1 MTRVSIDLLRARV
14 KMEEQ
19 FGFENAS
26 ALVFASGMPNQMLM
40 NALNRH
46 NLAVSILQQDLLKN
60 AVSMVGKNYHGR
72 QIEVDGDVF
81 WAVNE
86 FSVLWPGVTLAVSIL
101 NRSTKWMLLD
111 ECEHSVAI
119 FGIKLAATSTT
130 AVGAWAARLEAACL
144 LEARCSPEAYISLVR
159 EGVERGETSVLDFA
173 SLLDSEGNILDGN
186 PFKLTSDLLDQE
198 TAESDLPQVPIPLWE
213 EDARKDDE
221 VAKQRAILES
231 LAQNNDSVPPW
242 AISRVADDSSPS
254 SNLPEW
260 IVGGPFGGESGF
272 HKKAAPPPKE
282 ILQPTSFQGDTLAG
296 TPNAGDPETCFAK
309 KASPPESPQQV
320 ETRLSAAPR
329 LGSVSLAAFSAPSMR
344 AREEIGLQVFVDA
357 AIECYKFAFDSGI
370 DMDLINIA
378 GPPDNVDRRKFQLH
392 TAPNKASTGIRY
404 ARLFKQLQSFCASE
418 PRSVSEDAGVMDKL
432 GVLDFVELLVQ
443 RGSGKK
449 TPQSLL
455 YAFDYF
461 SKVFGFELEK
471 RPWERAKRLAL
482 RYAQADSDLPNRAP
496 MFRRKTLFVLEQ
508 ICLDPCLA
516 DPWRV
521 AAGKLRLC
529 AQASIRHDDLLNTP
543 LKNCEWIRR
552 SAARGKSGPRLWVAS
567 IKGVCKSGDNWLNEL
582 MVLVLK
588 SHGNNFGSH
597 DHFGRLP
604 THDNLAFVAAPASLS
619 ADVRCVKE
627 ALLSRIREGI
637 DVGMSEKEVN
647 LLRWHGA
654 KATMTSY
661 MQHLGISPRAV
672 RFSGNWRQREDSMPD
687 SYLREAQTLVLA
699 AQERCLAFLRGGS
712 DISFI
717 QGVPVGD
724 VPAES
729 VGTSQN
735 TALPS
740 PSELDAMVAADDS
753 PVAADAMCM
762 QFLDELVELGLP
774 NVEAIDAEKSREL
787 VQQNV
792 ESLIVEG
799 VESEVKEEADAPV
812 QEDIQS
818 SELPLQLDIFDSEGL
833 VCYFVQLSKPGS
845 SAKLHLADAEQD
857 GKPGPATAVPRCKA
871 TGSSFSFVN
880 ATEALDEQTEL
891 CRVVYQALL
900 LRRAGWGA
908 QSPPPML
915 AQMLRMRRAS
925 CAPVSHSF
933 ESQP

>member
-1 MTRVSIDLLRARV
+1 MSDHGWRKKAAPPPPHSEESGERDHKRAKNDDRVATDWELS
-14 KMEEQ
+14 Q
-19 FGFENAS
+19 S
-26 ALVFASGMPNQMLM
+26 SG
-40 NALNRH
+40 
-46 NLAVSILQQDLLKN
+46 
-60 AVSMVGKNYHGR
+60 
-72 QIEVDGDVF
+72 
-81 WAVNE
+81 
-86 FSVLWPGVTLAVSIL
+86 
-101 NRSTKWMLLD
+101 
-111 ECEHSVAI
+111 
-119 FGIKLAATSTT
+119 TT

-144 LEARCSPEAYISLVR
+144 LEARCCPEAYISLVR
-159 EGVERGETSVLDFA
+159 EGNERGKASVLDFA
-173 SLLDSEGNILDGN
+173 SLLDSDGDLLDGN
-186 PFKLTSDLLDQE
+186 PLKLANNLRDQE
-198 TAESDLPQVPIPLWE
+198 MAVNNLPQMPTPLWE

-221 VAKQRAILES
+221 VAKQRAILED

-242 AISRVADDSSPS
+242 AISRESDDSNPS
-254 SNLPEW
+254 SSLPEW
-260 IVGGPFGGESGF
+260 VVGGPFGGESGF

-282 ILQPTSFQGDTLAG
+282 ILQPTSYQGDAWSG
-296 TPNAGDPETCFAK
+296 MPSASDPETCFAK
-309 KASPPESPQQV
+309 RASPPESPQQV
-320 ETRLSAAPR
+320 GTLLSAASR
-329 LGSVSLAAFSAPSMR
+329 LGSVSTDAFSAAPSMR
-344 AREEIGLQVFVDA
+344 AREAVGIQAYIDA

-370 DMDLINIA
+370 DMDLTHIA

-392 TAPNKASTGIRY
+392 TAPNRASTGIRY
-404 ARLFKQLQSFCASE
+404 ARLFKQLQSFCTSE
-418 PRSVSEDAGVMDKL
+418 PRSVSADAGVMDKL
-432 GVLDFVELLVQ
+432 GVLDYVELLVQ

-455 YAFDYF
+455 YAVDYF

-496 MFRRKTLFVLEQ
+496 MFCRKTLFALEQ

-529 AQASIRHDDLLNTP
+529 VQASIRHDDLLNTP
-543 LKNCEWIRR
+543 LKDCEWIRR
-552 SAARGKSGPRLWVAS
+552 SGEPGIVGLRSKAARGKSGPRLWVAS

-588 SHGNNFGSH
+588 SHGKNFSNH

-604 THDNLAFVAAPASLS
+604 THDNQAFVAAPASLP

-627 ALLSRIREGI
+627 ALLSRIREGT
-637 DVGMSEKEVN
+637 DVGMSEKEVH

-672 RFSGNWRQREDSMPD
+672 RFSGNWGQREDSMPD

-699 AQERCLAFLRGGS
+699 AQERCLAFLRGGR

-724 VPAES
+724 APTES
-729 VGTSQN
+729 EAISQN

-740 PSELDAMVAADDS
+740 SSELDAMVAADDS
-753 PVAADAMCM
+753 PVAADALCM

-774 NVEAIDAEKSREL
+774 NVEAIDAEKSREI
-787 VQQNV
+787 VQEDV
-792 ESLIVEG
+792 ASLIVEG
-799 VESEVKEEADAPV
+799 DESEVKQEADAPE
-812 QEDIQS
+812 QEDVQS
-818 SELPLQLDIFDSEGL
+818 SELPLQLDVFDSEGL

-845 SAKLHLADAEQD
+845 SAKLHLADTEQE
-857 GKPGPATAVPRCKA
+857 GKPGPKTAVPRCKA

-880 ATEALDEQTEL
+880 ATDALDEQTEL
-891 CRVVYQALL
+891 CRRCFGSVGPGLCTKLCSYVELGGEPKVL
-900 LRRAGWGA
+900 HRCSRRCSECGEHHAHLCHIH
-908 QSPPPML
+908 SK
-915 AQMLRMRRAS
+915 
-925 CAPVSHSF
+925 VSL
-933 ESQP
+933 ES